1 MFFLYPI
8 LLVVICLLENTLKIS
23 HKRILL
29 MLLCSILTLYT
40 GLRSIEWPDTYGYM
54 KGFCMYTNSLFHYSI
69 TDSPYKY
76 SDKGFYLLSSIIK
89 TFTDN
94 YHSFFLCIACLT
106 FLFLC
111 KSLSKYSIYPLLGLC
126 VYISRFMLSR
136 NMMQIRAALAI
147 AIVIYGLKYIEK
159 RNIRKF
165 LLIICIAATLHLS
178 MVLAIPLYWVN
189 KLKLTFRHIS
199 YWLIGAFITT
209 ALFSSFIIDKV
220 TQWTLQYD
228 IATTY
233 TNETSGYTIG
243 KGLANP
249 MIYYQ
254 VFLLLLFAYHE
265 NKLQGKIPYYQT
277 IRNGY
282 FYSTILLILFSSFS
296 ALSGRTSTIYATLEI
311 FILPSFLLLF
321 PRRLRMIGYCGII
334 IVLFSLFYL
343 YSSPLLKYINS

>member
-1 MFFLYPI
+1 MIYSFYCCFLIICVLGEYTNI
-8 LLVVICLLENTLKIS
+8 L

-29 MLLCSILTLYT
+29 MMLCGILTLYT
-40 GLRSIEWPDTYGYM
+40 GFRSIEWPDTYAYV
-54 KGFCMYTNSLFHYSI
+54 KGFEMYTNTLFNYSF
-69 TDSPYKY
+69 TDISYGY
-76 SDKGFYLLSSIIK
+76 QEKGFYLLSSVIK
-89 TFTDN
+89 TFTTN
-94 YHSFFLCIACLT
+94 YHYFFLCIACLT
-106 FLFLC
+106 FLFLY

-147 AIVIYGLKYIEK
+147 VIVIYGLKYIEK
-159 RNIRKF
+159 RNIRQF
-165 LLIICIAATLHLS
+165 LLTICIAATFHLS

-189 KLKLTFRHIS
+189 KLKLTFRHIC

-209 ALFSSFIIDKV
+209 VLFSAFIVDKV

-254 VFLLLLFAYHE
+254 VFLLLLFAYYE
-265 NKLQGKIPYYQT
+265 NKLQGKIPYYQS
-277 IRNGY
+277 IREGY

-321 PRRLRMIGYCGII
+321 PKRFRMIGYCGII

-343 YSSPLLKYINS
+343 YSTPLLKYINF